1 MGNLEIVRKVR
12 DVFNNIAEEYD
23 KRRTT
28 PFRVIETLARKIQLG
43 DNVLDAGTGNGRH
56 IPLVMSEGGNVVAVD
71 ISTKMLSLCRSNLK
85 GVGLYARASPVL
97 CDISALPFREG
108 AFTGALYSAVMHHLP
123 SQMRRRA
130 LEEMGRTLR
139 RNSSAILTLWSRRAL
154 KIRSDARGI
163 EGEAAPEGDFV
174 IPWRTPTGVQERYYH
189 LYTAGEARRELMGS
203 PPLTLCSIFE
213 EGLNIIAILER
224 E

>member
-1 MGNLEIVRKVR
+1 LEIVRKVR

-23 KRRTT
+23 KRRAM
-28 PFRVIETLARKIQLG
+28 PFRVIETLSRKIPLG

-56 IPLVMSEGGNVVAVD
+56 IPLIMSEGGNVVAVD
-71 ISTKMLSLCRSNLK
+71 ISTKMLGLCRSNLK
-85 GVGLYARASPVL
+85 AVGLYERASPVL

-130 LEEMGRTLR
+130 LGEMGRVLR

-154 KIRSDARGI
+154 KVRPDARGI
-163 EGEAAPEGDFV
+163 DGEAASGGDFV
-174 IPWRTPTGVQERYYH
+174 IPWRTTRGAEDRYYH

-203 PPLTLCSIFE
+203 PLTLRSIFE
-213 EGLNIIAILER
+213 EGLNIVAILER

>member
-1 MGNLEIVRKVR
+1 LEIVRKVR

-23 KRRTT
+23 KSRAT
-28 PFRVIETLARKIQLG
+28 PFRVIETLSRKMPLG

-56 IPLVMSEGGNVVAVD
+56 IPLIKSEGGNVVAVD
-71 ISTKMLSLCRSNLK
+71 ISAKMLGLCRDNLK
-85 GVGLYARASPVL
+85 AVGLYGGVGPVL

-108 AFTGALYSAVMHHLP
+108 AFSGALYSAVMHHLP

-130 LEEMGRTLR
+130 LEEMGRVLR

-154 KIRSDARGI
+154 KVRTDARGI
-163 EGEAAPEGDFV
+163 DGEPTSGGDFM
-174 IPWRTPTGVQERYYH
+174 IPWRTPRGKEDRYYH
-189 LYTAGEARRELMGS
+189 LFTAGEARRELMGS
-203 PPLTLCSIFE
+203 PLTLRSIFE
-213 EGLNIIAILER
+213 EGFNIVAILER